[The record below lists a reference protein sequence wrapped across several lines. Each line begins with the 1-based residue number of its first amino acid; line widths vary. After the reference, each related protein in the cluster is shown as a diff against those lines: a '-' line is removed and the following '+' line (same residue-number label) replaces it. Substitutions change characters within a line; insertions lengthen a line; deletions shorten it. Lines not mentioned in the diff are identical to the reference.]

1 LPSFTPRLEGRVPE
15 KEKSAI
21 VIGAAIVA
29 EFKDEMVELAETAG
43 TNPK

>member
-1 LPSFTPRLEGRVPE
+1 VGRVPE
-15 KEKSAI
+15 KEKRAI

-29 EFKDEMVELAETAG
+29 EFKDERDERVELAETAG